1 MWFDRFSVTPLAFR
15 LMRSIL
21 LAVIRLY
28 LVVAVLAGTA
38 AGAGRTV
45 LCVESNGRIV
55 VEPGQ
60 GRCADRAP
68 SDTGDITSADV
79 ATLPDGCG
87 DCVDLPVGS
96 HVLSAA
102 RHGIS
107 RAETPSLVSLPAALS
122 SMSGDQPNATSQLVV
137 TCVSVS
143 RSAFES
149 SRTTILR
156 N

>member
-1 MWFDRFSVTPLAFR
+1 
-15 LMRSIL
+15 MRSIFL
-21 LAVIRLY
+21 SVIRLY
-28 LVVAVLAGTA
+28 LVLAVLAGTA

-45 LCVESNGRIV
+45 LCVESSGRIV
-55 VEPGQ
+55 MEAGQ
-60 GRCADRAP
+60 GRCADRVP
-68 SDTGDITSADV
+68 SAHGDLAGTGV

-122 SMSGDQPNATSQLVV
+122 PMSGDQPNATSQLVV